1 MVMGFL
7 NMSKRDF
14 AKKTFL
20 IIFGSLLNAVALNLF
35 LIPINLLS
43 GGVSGISLILLYLFK
58 IPAGLSLLLLNIP
71 LLILAFFK
79 TDKK

>member
-43 GGVSGISLILLYLFK
+43 GGDRKSVV
-58 IPAGLSLLLLNIP
+58 
-71 LLILAFFK
+71 
-79 TDKK
+79 